1 MVSYMVQENH
11 QEELNVIVCQVIMLP
26 YFLSVNMKD
35 PVEQN
40 VQHWYKNFKFTVR
53 SNIELGAKLTCV
65 WNGKC

>member
-1 MVSYMVQENH
+1 MVSYMVQENL

-40 VQHWYKNFKFTVR
+40 VQH
-53 SNIELGAKLTCV
+53 
-65 WNGKC
+65 